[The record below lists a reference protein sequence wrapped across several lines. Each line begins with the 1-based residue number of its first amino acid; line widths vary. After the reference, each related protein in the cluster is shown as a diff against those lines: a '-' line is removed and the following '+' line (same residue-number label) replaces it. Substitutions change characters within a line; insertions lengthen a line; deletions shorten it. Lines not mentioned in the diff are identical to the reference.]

1 MNTHD
6 ETHNFIFL
14 TNNTQLFFIHELT
27 SLEHFHVFLSRMNKS
42 HTKTSCLKI
51 CKSVGLPLKY
61 EDNINTSLTAADAN
75 TQNTAVIQ

>member
-1 MNTHD
+1 
-6 ETHNFIFL
+6 
-14 TNNTQLFFIHELT
+14 
-27 SLEHFHVFLSRMNKS
+27 MNKS